1 MARKKI
7 IGVVTSASMQRS
19 RTVRVDYLYMHP
31 KYRKIMR
38 RNTKFI
44 CHDHVRVCAAVC
56 VCVSMFAV
64 VTDTPPPCNYR
75 CPHPHPI
82 LGTHVMDGTA

>member
-56 VCVSMFAV
+56 VCPCLLWPPTPLPPATTFAL
-64 VTDTPPPCNYR
+64 TLTPSLV
-75 CPHPHPI
+75 H
-82 LGTHVMDGTA
+82 T